1 MGTVGGKVSR
11 TVLKSDSTR
20 TASTVPE
27 TDHQDAGDARD
38 QLKKTGTARLLV
50 DGAIRF
56 RAADGTSYARAL
68 GHSSITTLIPAVIA
82 TIGFVTTFDV
92 PGIKHVLED
101 AARSFAPGP
110 AGSILTEAL
119 AKAKPS
125 SGATALLAGLA
136 GMLLSGMVG
145 MTHLERAANRI
156 YGVEEDRSPRRRYGL
171 ALALAATVEVM
182 LMAGLAVIVAG
193 GSIGEGG
200 DGSSIAQGS
209 GIWSVLRWPVGVAL
223 IAIAMT
229 IIFMVVPN
237 RRQPRFSWLLSG
249 TTVSVAVWVLATVLL
264 GLVYEHV
271 AVLGGSYG
279 PLLGVIALLV
289 WGYATGVAVLVGLAF
304 AAQLEAERAGEA
316 DPAPDG
322 WNARRRELRASSR

>member
-1 MGTVGGKVSR
+1 MGTAGGKVSE

-20 TASTVPE
+20 TATTVPE
-27 TDHQDAGDARD
+27 THHQDAGDARD
-38 QLKKTGTARLLV
+38 QLRKTGTARLLGE
-50 DGAIRF
+50 GAVRF

-68 GHSSITTLIPAVIA
+68 GHSSVTTLIPAVIA
-82 TIGFVTTFDV
+82 TIGLVTTFDM
-92 PGIKHVLED
+92 PGLKSVLED

-119 AKAKPS
+119 AQAKPS

-136 GMLLSGMVG
+136 GMLFSGTVG

-156 YGVEEDRSPRRRYGL
+156 YGVDEDRSPRRRYGL

-200 DGSSIAQGS
+200 DGSAMAQGS

-223 IAIAMT
+223 IAVSMT

-249 TTVSVAVWVLATVLL
+249 TTVSVAVWVLATILL
-264 GLVYEHV
+264 GLVYEH
-271 AVLGGSYG
+271 ATVLGGSYG

-289 WGYATGVAVLVGLAF
+289 WGYATGVAVLLGLAF

-316 DPAPDG
+316 DPARD
-322 WNARRRELRASSR
+322 E